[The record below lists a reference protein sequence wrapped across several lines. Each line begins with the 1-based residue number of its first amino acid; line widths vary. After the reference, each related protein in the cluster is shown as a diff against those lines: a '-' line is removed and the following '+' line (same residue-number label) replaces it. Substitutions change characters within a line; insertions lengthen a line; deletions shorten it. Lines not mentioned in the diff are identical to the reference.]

1 MALTSTQFVITE
13 AALAGCQGI
22 FEDDWGGAG
31 GARPGRQYLGASRS
45 QIPAS
50 QRFFAGGGGSVR
62 GYEFQSIGPLDRR
75 NDPIGGRSL
84 VEVNAEARVKVIG
97 PFGVV
102 PFIDGGQV
110 YEETYPQLSSSDLQW
125 AGGLGLRYFAQSG
138 RYASMSRRQSTRE
151 T

>member
-1 MALTSTQFVITE
+1 VL
-13 AALAGCQGI
+13 AARGRVGSI
-22 FEDDWGGAG
+22 F
-31 GARPGRQYLGASRS
+31 GASRS

-62 GYEFQSIGPLDRR
+62 GYEFQSIGPLDRG
-75 NDPIGGRSL
+75 NDPMGGRSL
-84 VEVNAEARVKVIG
+84 VEVNAEARIKVIG

-125 AGGLGLRYFAQSG
+125 AGGLGLRYFSPIGPIRLDVATPINPRNIDDPFQFYISIG
-138 RYASMSRRQSTRE
+138 QAF
-151 T
+151 